1 MPEFA
6 FLLIPCSPPRAPCPL
21 AIVVSPLVVFF
32 LGDLTITVL
41 LFLFIPGR
49 KHEKHLSV
57 LDYEKKVR
65 SEEVAELDAKVTEKK
80 SEIAA
85 LDQQA
90 EQAQAEV
97 KEIEAVLATVEKQ
110 QVKIAEI
117 EKVQP
122 KKSALTG
129 KVSMTEAEYDTLQT
143 AAKKYVTYKRK
154 DIGLQK
160 QVDQLTEQLVQKDS
174 FIDKLKGIIAG
185 LRNKIAELEQKLSS
199 RDSIREQM
207 ERGKLKSENDSLRKE
222 NQKLRDVLAAHGI
235 PFGRKQVDRDSR

>member
-1 MPEFA
+1 M
-6 FLLIPCSPPRAPCPL
+6 R
-21 AIVVSPLVVFF
+21 
-32 LGDLTITVL
+32 
-41 LFLFIPGR
+41 
-49 KHEKHLSV
+49 
-57 LDYEKKVR
+57 
-65 SEEVAELDAKVTEKK
+65 VAEKQ

-97 KEIEAVLATVEKQ
+97 KEIESVLAAVEKQ

-129 KVSMTEAEYDTLQT
+129 KVSMTEAEYETLS
-143 AAKKYVTYKRK
+143 AGAKKYVTYKRK

-160 QVDQLTEQLVQKDS
+160 KVDELTEQLAQKDT

-185 LRNKIAELEQKLSS
+185 LKSKISELEQKLSS

-207 ERGKLKSENDSLRKE
+207 EHGRLKSENDSLRKE

-235 PFGRKQVDRDSR
+235 PFGRKQIDRDSR

>member
-1 MPEFA
+1 M
-6 FLLIPCSPPRAPCPL
+6 
-21 AIVVSPLVVFF
+21 
-32 LGDLTITVL
+32 
-41 LFLFIPGR
+41 
-49 KHEKHLSV
+49 
-57 LDYEKKVR
+57 
-65 SEEVAELDAKVTEKK
+65 
-80 SEIAA
+80 
-85 LDQQA
+85 
-90 EQAQAEV
+90 
-97 KEIEAVLATVEKQ
+97 
-110 QVKIAEI
+110 
-117 EKVQP
+117 
-122 KKSALTG
+122 
-129 KVSMTEAEYDTLQT
+129 
-143 AAKKYVTYKRK
+143 TYKRK

>member
-1 MPEFA
+1 M
-6 FLLIPCSPPRAPCPL
+6 
-21 AIVVSPLVVFF
+21 
-32 LGDLTITVL
+32 
-41 LFLFIPGR
+41 
-49 KHEKHLSV
+49 
-57 LDYEKKVR
+57 
-65 SEEVAELDAKVTEKK
+65 
-80 SEIAA
+80 
-85 LDQQA
+85 
-90 EQAQAEV
+90 